1 MYLAQRADT
10 LEGYFCQLVDRG
22 REMLDIQ
29 MTDEHIAPTDPYDFK
44 NLVKLKAKQPS
55 LRCLMSVKETTG

>member
-1 MYLAQRADT
+1 MYLAQRAGT

-29 MTDEHIAPTDPYDFK
+29 MTDEQIAPTGPYDFK
-44 NLVKLKAKQPS
+44 NLVKLKAKQ
-55 LRCLMSVKETTG
+55 GA